1 MKWQSSGTR
10 IQRPSSYSR
19 HRIVSV
25 KPVIHVFLIKWYQ
38 QTQKIVLYH
47 LEQEKLKDIHIS
59 EFFFSNTPKSRVAQ
73 PNITFIK
80 DALLSMLRS
89 LSLFSLFIHLDW
101 LFYAEF
107 ESVISF
113 SLRFVAKKCEWYS
126 ETHISCP
133 SHSSEFQGTVEFIV
147 CVYNNLFIKPQNE
160 IVQVI
165 YC

>member
-1 MKWQSSGTR
+1 MVLTDSENCSLSLGTR
-10 IQRPSSYSR
+10 KVKRYS
-19 HRIVSV
+19 HFRI
-25 KPVIHVFLIKWYQ
+25 
-38 QTQKIVLYH
+38 
-47 LEQEKLKDIHIS
+47 
-59 EFFFSNTPKSRVAQ
+59 FFSNTPKSRVAQ

-80 DALLSMLRS
+80 DALLSMLPS

-160 IVQVI
+160 NVQVN